1 MLQSVEGK
9 TLHNLKEN
17 MSQTSV
23 GVNKEQTIKMK
34 DHIPRQTQREHARRL
49 RKLRRKHWGMMY
61 NDLKRMFSLITLPS
75 RK

>member
-34 DHIPRQTQREHARRL
+34 DHIPRQTSMPGDNES
-49 RKLRRKHWGMMY
+49 
-61 NDLKRMFSLITLPS
+61 NDTSIRAWCTMTPTASLAEDVFL
-75 RK
+75 